1 METTGFLTLLVGAFL
16 ALAGGCIQIVIS
28 NIITAKKEDKKLK
41 KELLQEFMTNR
52 MGLGKNNYSQQFKVP
67 FMISLNKIYIVFSN
81 DKNVIKILDEI
92 NNAMKNG
99 EDVHDEI
106 YELTKSMFINLKLTP
121 PSKENFFKYI
131 TFLS

>member
-1 METTGFLTLLVGAFL
+1 
-16 ALAGGCIQIVIS
+16 
-28 NIITAKKEDKKLK
+28 
-41 KELLQEFMTNR
+41 MTNR